1 MSRRSTPARPSAT
14 EAMTH
19 YTDASGSRQPE
30 RRRDADLRARIDEA
44 LAIVRPFF
52 EAESQWNGHSL
63 DHMAYRRLRD
73 EMPDLSQAEV
83 HVLVVVA
90 ARIYGGGAH

>member
-1 MSRRSTPARPSAT
+1 MST
-14 EAMTH
+14 
-19 YTDASGSRQPE
+19 YTDANGGNQPD
-30 RRRDADLRARIDEA
+30 RRRDTALRARIDDA

-63 DHMAYRRLRD
+63 DHMAYRRLRE

-90 ARIYGGGAH
+90 ARIFGGHAS

>member
-1 MSRRSTPARPSAT
+1 MST
-14 EAMTH
+14 
-19 YTDASGSRQPE
+19 YTDAGGQHQPE
-30 RRRDADLRARIDEA
+30 RRSDPTLRARIDEA

-52 EAESQWNGHSL
+52 EAEAQWNGHSL

-90 ARIYGGGAH
+90 ARIFGGQSS